1 MLQAEGR
8 FRHPSVT
15 LHFVWLQNWKI
26 VRLRLKNHSAEIE
39 LPFGTGLFTA
49 FCHERKLKDGLSVLH
64 SITYYMTSIW
74 HADLKDEGSFLKNLG
89 RGSMRGVEA
98 SRLMAYGGNECS

>member
-1 MLQAEGR
+1 MLQAEDVSGI
-8 FRHPSVT
+8 
-15 LHFVWLQNWKI
+15 LQPGFISFGAELKN

-64 SITYYMTSIW
+64 SITCYLIGGW
-74 HADLKDEGSFLKNLG
+74 HA
-89 RGSMRGVEA
+89 A
-98 SRLMAYGGNECS
+98 